1 MTNLPESLAPD
12 AARRV
17 VNPESLGFDTTD
29 DVEPL
34 TNGLGQSSAIEA
46 ISFGTAITHDGY
58 NLFAFGDAGVGRHT
72 LIKAYLTEQAGK
84 RPAPEDWC
92 YVNNFDDSQKPEAI
106 AFPSGSA
113 RVFSVDMEKFVEDLR
128 VAIPAAFDSDDYR
141 ERRQSI
147 EAEIGERQETEF
159 QALHEQATKSGA
171 ALVRTPMGFAIAPVA
186 NGKVVEPAAFQA
198 LPETEQETIREN
210 VSELEKKLE
219 DIVRRIPG
227 WRKEL
232 AEKIHELNR
241 EVTAFAATHL
251 IETLKQQ
258 YKLLP
263 ETVDWLERVRS
274 DIIDNAEM
282 FWRAVTETETPQMP
296 MEFVESPYERYR
308 VNVIVDN
315 QGRTHAPVVTADHPT
330 FSKLFGRIEHQSRFG
345 NLMTDYRM
353 IRGGCLHEAN
363 GGFLVIDGRELLMQ
377 PMAWEKLK
385 RVLKTRRLEIESIG
399 EAMGYSGLSTLE
411 PETIPLDVK
420 VVLIGD
426 RMLYYMMAALDPD
439 VARLFKV
446 AVDFDESFE
455 RTRESEQLFARF
467 ITGVVNREKLRPVD
481 ASGVARL
488 IEHASRLIE
497 DSRRLSLD
505 VGRIRDLIFE
515 ADHYASAA
523 RRKIISRAHVDNAI
537 EARRSRLDRLQ
548 RRSIE
553 SIMREIYLIE
563 TNGKAVGQING
574 LSVLSVGEFSF
585 GKPSRI
591 TANVRLGRGEVIDI
605 ERQVELG
612 GPLHSKGVMILTAF
626 LGEKFGQD
634 RLLALSASLVFEQ
647 SYGGV
652 DGDSASAAE
661 LLALLSALSRH
672 PIKQGLAI
680 TGSVNQKGQIQ
691 AIGGVNEKIE
701 GYFDICKKRGLRGR
715 PGVVIPKANVQHLM
729 LREDVVAAIRKGS
742 FRIYP
747 IERIEEAIELLMGM
761 PAGVIGADGAYPSGT
776 VYRLVSLRLDR
787 FAATARRLV
796 PAAGER
802 SDKEVHQ

>member
-1 MTNLPESLAPD
+1 
-12 AARRV
+12 
-17 VNPESLGFDTTD
+17 
-29 DVEPL
+29 
-34 TNGLGQSSAIEA
+34 
-46 ISFGTAITHDGY
+46 
-58 NLFAFGDAGVGRHT
+58 
-72 LIKAYLTEQAGK
+72 
-84 RPAPEDWC
+84 
-92 YVNNFDDSQKPEAI
+92 
-106 AFPSGSA
+106 
-113 RVFSVDMEKFVEDLR
+113 
-128 VAIPAAFDSDDYR
+128 
-141 ERRQSI
+141 
-147 EAEIGERQETEF
+147 
-159 QALHEQATKSGA
+159 
-171 ALVRTPMGFAIAPVA
+171 
-186 NGKVVEPAAFQA
+186 
-198 LPETEQETIREN
+198 
-210 VSELEKKLE
+210 
-219 DIVRRIPG
+219 
-227 WRKEL
+227 
-232 AEKIHELNR
+232 
-241 EVTAFAATHL
+241 
-251 IETLKQQ
+251 
-258 YKLLP
+258 
-263 ETVDWLERVRS
+263 
-274 DIIDNAEM
+274 
-282 FWRAVTETETPQMP
+282 
-296 MEFVESPYERYR
+296 
-308 VNVIVDN
+308 
-315 QGRTHAPVVTADHPT
+315 
-330 FSKLFGRIEHQSRFG
+330 
-345 NLMTDYRM
+345 
-353 IRGGCLHEAN
+353 
-363 GGFLVIDGRELLMQ
+363 
-377 PMAWEKLK
+377 
-385 RVLKTRRLEIESIG
+385 
-399 EAMGYSGLSTLE
+399 
-411 PETIPLDVK
+411 
-420 VVLIGD
+420 
-426 RMLYYMMAALDPD
+426 
-439 VARLFKV
+439 
-446 AVDFDESFE
+446 
-455 RTRESEQLFARF
+455 
-467 ITGVVNREKLRPVD
+467 
-481 ASGVARL
+481 
-488 IEHASRLIE
+488 
-497 DSRRLSLD
+497 
-505 VGRIRDLIFE
+505 
-515 ADHYASAA
+515 
-523 RRKIISRAHVDNAI
+523 
-537 EARRSRLDRLQ
+537 
-548 RRSIE
+548 
-553 SIMREIYLIE
+553 MREIYLIE